1 MATGAVAFG
10 GSTTAVIFDAILNRA
25 PASLLELNPALPAQL
40 EQVTNKLLEKDREM
54 RYQSA
59 SDVRTDLKRA
69 KRDTE
74 SGRTRHVATTPVQDA
89 MPSPAS
95 IAAAPVGVQPA
106 TTVGRKIYTV
116 LAACLAAQRR
126 AICCA

>member
-1 MATGAVAFG
+1 MAFG
-10 GSTTAVIFDAILNRA
+10 GNTTAVIFDGILHRA
-25 PASLLELNPALPAQL
+25 PPSAVQLNPALPAEL
-40 EQVTNKLLEKDREM
+40 EHIINKLLEKDREM
-54 RYQSA
+54 RCQSA
-59 SDVRTDLKRA
+59 SEVRTDLKRA
-69 KRDTE
+69 KRGTE
-74 SGRTRHVATTPVQDA
+74 SGRTRHVATA
-89 MPSPAS
+89 G